1 MPAKDEQTPTQKLK
15 SASRDLMPII
25 AVCISAIVLTLV
37 AVTVYKMMT
46 GRNKETIEVQ
56 PTLLEKRYLDILARA
71 ERYLQDGN
79 LDAAEKEY
87 ISARDLAKKENGST
101 ILLAELELRLANVML
116 KKNRP
121 ERAEK
126 HLLKAASH
134 LNDTQAELDL
144 QIRAL
149 QKKIAGQK
157 AAEARNKNTAKDAQ
171 P

>member
-71 ERYLQDGN
+71 ERYLQEGN

>member
-1 MPAKDEQTPTQKLK
+1 MPEKTDLTPTQKLR

-37 AVTVYKMMT
+37 AVTVYKLMT
-46 GRNKETIEVQ
+46 NRTKETVELQ

-101 ILLAELELRLANVML
+101 ILLAELELRLANLML

-126 HLLKAASH
+126 HMLKAASY
-134 LNDTQAELDL
+134 LTETRSELDQ
-144 QIRAL
+144 QIREL
-149 QKKIAGQK
+149 QKKIAEQK

>member
-1 MPAKDEQTPTQKLK
+1 M
-15 SASRDLMPII
+15 
-25 AVCISAIVLTLV
+25 
-37 AVTVYKMMT
+37 
-46 GRNKETIEVQ
+46 Q

-101 ILLAELELRLANVML
+101 ILLAELELRLANLML
-116 KKNRP
+116 KQNRP

-126 HLLKAASH
+126 HMLKAASY
-134 LNDTQAELDL
+134 LTETRSELDQ
-144 QIRAL
+144 QIREL
-149 QKKIAGQK
+149 QKKIAEQK

>member
-1 MPAKDEQTPTQKLK
+1 MPVKDEQTPTQKLK

-46 GRNKETIEVQ
+46 DRTKEAVELQ
-56 PTLLEKRYLDILARA
+56 PTLLEKRYLDILVRA
-71 ERYLQDGN
+71 ERYLQEGN

>member
-1 MPAKDEQTPTQKLK
+1 M
-15 SASRDLMPII
+15 
-25 AVCISAIVLTLV
+25 LTLV

-46 GRNKETIEVQ
+46 DRTKEAVELQ
-56 PTLLEKRYLDILARA
+56 PTLLEKRYLDILVRA
-71 ERYLQDGN
+71 ERYLQEGN

-126 HLLKAASH
+126 HMLKAASH
-134 LNDTQAELDL
+134 LNNTQAELDL
-144 QIRAL
+144 QIREL
-149 QKKIAGQK
+149 DIDHMQ
-157 AAEARNKNTAKDAQ
+157 
-171 P
+171 

>member
-1 MPAKDEQTPTQKLK
+1 MPVKDEQTPTQKLK

-46 GRNKETIEVQ
+46 GRDKETIEVQ

-71 ERYLQDGN
+71 ERYLQEGN

-149 QKKIAGQK
+149 QKMIAGQK

>member
-1 MPAKDEQTPTQKLK
+1 MPVTDEQTPTQKLK

-46 GRNKETIEVQ
+46 DRTKEAVELQ

-71 ERYLQDGN
+71 ERYLQEGN

-126 HLLKAASH
+126 HMLKAASH
-134 LNDTQAELDL
+134 LNNTQAELDL
-144 QIRAL
+144 QIREL
-149 QKKIAGQK
+149 QKKIAEQK
-157 AAEARNKNTAKDAQ
+157 AAETRKNKTVKDAQ

>member
-46 GRNKETIEVQ
+46 GRDKETLEIQ

-71 ERYLQDGN
+71 ERYLQEGN

>member
-46 GRNKETIEVQ
+46 GRDKETIEVQ

>member
-1 MPAKDEQTPTQKLK
+1 MPVKDEQTPTQKLK

-46 GRNKETIEVQ
+46 GRDKETIEVQ

-71 ERYLQDGN
+71 ERYLQEGN

-157 AAEARNKNTAKDAQ
+157 AAEARNKDTAKDAQ

>member
-71 ERYLQDGN
+71 ERYLQEGN

-101 ILLAELELRLANVML
+101 ILLA
-116 KKNRP
+116 
-121 ERAEK
+121 
-126 HLLKAASH
+126 
-134 LNDTQAELDL
+134 
-144 QIRAL
+144 
-149 QKKIAGQK
+149 
-157 AAEARNKNTAKDAQ
+157 
-171 P
+171 